1 MSFGLD
7 QFNLKKLFWTI
18 SSLLSIILF
27 LSLKNDFEPTN
38 FVGYLIVLVISFIS
52 GACGAGA
59 LLMAISIFEV
69 AIKAIIAW
77 LKK

>member
-1 MSFGLD
+1 M

-18 SSLLSIILF
+18 TSLLGIILF
-27 LSLKNDFEPTN
+27 FSLKSDFDPTN
-38 FVGYLIVLVISFIS
+38 FVGYSTILVISFIA
-52 GACGAGA
+52 GVCGSGA

-69 AIKAIIAW
+69 AIKAVFAW